1 MHENF
6 TLDLNLKRSEVSL
19 LLTKSLFA
27 IFSFFSPSDLYLP
40 VHARLLEFKANS
52 EMKFLITGSK
62 KCDLKNIC
70 HSLQNSP
77 DPVVILPFLYFSMHS
92 SGIYNISYKQPN
104 KSGADLAIHF
114 HDASVG
120 FAIKIKER

>member
-92 SGIYNISYKQPN
+92 SGIYNISYN
-104 KSGADLAIHF
+104 
-114 HDASVG
+114 V
-120 FAIKIKER
+120 IKAGVILPFIFMMRLWVLP